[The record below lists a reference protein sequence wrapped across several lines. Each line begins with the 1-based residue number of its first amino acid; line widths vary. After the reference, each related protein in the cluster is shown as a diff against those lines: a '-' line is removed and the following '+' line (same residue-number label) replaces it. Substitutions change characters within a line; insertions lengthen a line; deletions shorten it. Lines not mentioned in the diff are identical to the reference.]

1 MAYLLIISQEKERS
15 AVIEADVKMV
25 NGRRAVLKKRLK
37 VKKNTVKTKILDV
50 LSRIQIRPFS
60 HPGSKHFFIPDPT

>member
-37 VKKNTVKTKILDV
+37 VKKT
-50 LSRIQIRPFS
+50 P
-60 HPGSKHFFIPDPT
+60 